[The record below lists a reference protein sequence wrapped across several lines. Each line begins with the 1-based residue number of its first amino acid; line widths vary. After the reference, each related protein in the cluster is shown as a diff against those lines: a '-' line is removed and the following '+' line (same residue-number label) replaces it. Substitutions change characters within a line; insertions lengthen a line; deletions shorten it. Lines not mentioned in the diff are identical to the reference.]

1 MKLSWILATCWAFS
15 PCEIY
20 SQSSGQ
26 EDIGSQLR
34 ALEAE
39 LAAVRAEYEQRLRAI
54 EDRIEALRMGE
65 TSESPSPSDEELLR
79 EAAEALGAEPAEAPP
94 VQPPSPQ
101 PSTGAAGAQTLNPN
115 ISVIGDFLGTA
126 THGPVESESALDLR
140 EVEFA
145 FQSIID
151 PFARADFFVTVPSLE
166 TVEIEEGYITFL
178 TLPSSFLARAGKMR
192 VPFGRANVDHRPESF
207 AVDRPDVV
215 TAYFGEEGLSEM
227 GVAVSRLIPNP
238 WDLFMEL
245 ELDVLQGA
253 NDVSFGGGT
262 AKDLLYNVH
271 YRTFFDLTSEQS
283 LNLGVSYANGVNRM
297 LDELGESARSQFE
310 GVDFTYQW
318 KPLALG
324 KYRSFLLQTEAIF
337 NQVGGGDA
345 RTDTWGLY
353 SFARYQLG
361 RRWFAGA
368 RFDLSQMTDLPDQ
381 RARSFS
387 ALTEFY
393 PSEFQ
398 RFRLQYKVTDVNG
411 TEPAAHQLFA
421 QWFYLIGSHGA
432 HKF

>member
-1 MKLSWILATCWAFS
+1 
-15 PCEIY
+15 
-20 SQSSGQ
+20 
-26 EDIGSQLR
+26 
-34 ALEAE
+34 
-39 LAAVRAEYEQRLRAI
+39 
-54 EDRIEALRMGE
+54 MGE